1 MELLKIAG
9 ICISCAVI
17 AKLIAQTNKEISAA
31 VSISAV
37 AVCSYIILNSLCEVI
52 SNLNTILSFGGLDI
66 GYLNFSFKALGIC
79 YVSELASSSC
89 RDCGET
95 ALAGIIDISGKVAI
109 ALMCI
114 PLLDK
119 LLEVIKTILE
129 N

>member
-17 AKLIAQTNKEISAA
+17 VKLIAQTNKEISAV